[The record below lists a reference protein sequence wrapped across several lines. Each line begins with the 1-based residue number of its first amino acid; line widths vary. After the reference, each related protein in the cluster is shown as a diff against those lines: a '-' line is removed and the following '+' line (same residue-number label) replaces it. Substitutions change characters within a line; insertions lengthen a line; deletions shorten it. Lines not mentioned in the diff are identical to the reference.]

1 LLLWALGLLVL
12 ALTLNLRH
20 RDFAWYYHPDEP
32 GKVEQVLAD
41 EWDFHH
47 PMLLLTT
54 TKLAVE
60 LLHISREPQ
69 AIVET
74 GRAVSAV
81 FTALA
86 VVAFSVLAFMWRGWL
101 AGVAVGGALL
111 LHHQLFEL
119 SHYMKEDAALLLGL
133 ALAWLAA
140 FAFERRPTL
149 PLAAALGAACGVAI
163 SGKYVGVIALLAA
176 GPALWQ
182 GRERGRKWRVLAF
195 VAALALVLG
204 AVNWPLISQLE
215 TFRASLARETGFV
228 VSGQKGTAN
237 RVPHA
242 LYWNVFI
249 DNTTPAIWLLLI
261 FFLAARWRERR
272 TLTPFQ
278 WQLLAFPFAYALA
291 LSLSPKS
298 NDRYFLPATA
308 VFTLLAGMGVV
319 DAARLFKTQ
328 WIGWLVTTAFLIG
341 CQIDSLS
348 APFDW
353 RNFSEYWQA
362 FKQDDSREL
371 VAWCLTKLPRNAVIA
386 KDSRIWLPDPK
397 KPDTVPLGSIPQKVL
412 AAKFVADLGTL
423 DELRAQGVTHVAVSE
438 SDYGRFFLKSVR
450 PQTGQDDDY
459 NRRKTFYEALLREGD
474 LLFERERGTVIYLH
488 PGIRVY
494 RISGSG

>member
-1 LLLWALGLLVL
+1 LLLWVLGLFTLT
-12 ALTLNLRH
+12 LTLNLQH

-32 GKVEQVLAD
+32 GKVEQVLAG

-54 TKLAVE
+54 TKFAVE
-60 LLHISREPQ
+60 TLHVSREPQ

-74 GRAVSAV
+74 GRAISAV
-81 FTALA
+81 FAAFA
-86 VVAFSVLAFMWRGWL
+86 VVAFSTLAFMWRGWL
-101 AGVAVGGALL
+101 AAVAAGGALL

-149 PLAAALGAACGVAI
+149 MLAAALGAACGVAI
-163 SGKYVGVIALLAA
+163 SGKYIGVIALFAA
-176 GPALWQ
+176 VPALWQ
-182 GRERGRKWRVLAF
+182 AREPGLPWRVLTF
-195 VAALALVLG
+195 GAALALVLV
-204 AVNWPLISQLE
+204 AINWPLVSQLD
-215 TFRASLARETGFV
+215 TFRVSLARETSFV
-228 VSGQKGTAN
+228 VSGQKGTTN

-261 FFLAARWRERR
+261 FFLAACWRERR
-272 TLTPFQ
+272 TLTPVQ

-319 DAARLFKTQ
+319 DAARLFKTK
-328 WIGWLVTTAFLIG
+328 WIGWLVATAFLIG

-353 RNFSEYWQA
+353 RDFGEYWQA

-371 VAWCLTKLPRNAVIA
+371 VAWCRTELPRDAVIA

-412 AAKFVADLGTL
+412 AAKFAADLGTL

-438 SDYGRFFLKSVR
+438 SDYGRFFLKSLR
-450 PQTGQDDDY
+450 PQSGQDAEY
-459 NRRKTFYEALLREGD
+459 FRRKAFYETLLREGE
-474 LLFERERGTVIYLH
+474 LRFELERGTVIYLH

-494 RISGSG
+494 RISGPG